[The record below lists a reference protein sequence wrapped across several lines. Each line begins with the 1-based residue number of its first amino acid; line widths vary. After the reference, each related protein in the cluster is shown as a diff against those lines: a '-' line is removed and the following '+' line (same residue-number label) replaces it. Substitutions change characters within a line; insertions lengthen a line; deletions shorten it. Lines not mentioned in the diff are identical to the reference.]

1 MKKILTV
8 IIAILV
14 LVVLIGFI
22 LPEKVK
28 IERSTDINTS
38 ADTVFQQVNNIK
50 AWEAWGPWFEK
61 DPDMGSV
68 YSDTVEGVN
77 ARHCWDSENPEVGKG
92 CLTIIESEA
101 NTRIKTQLDFDGQNT
116 GYGSWNFSEADGITT
131 VTWGMEM
138 DMGMNPFGRIMGLF
152 IEGMVAPD
160 FEAGLSKLKDVCE
173 AIPPAKKYPIA
184 IEYMQIESQ
193 PIYSIKD
200 SATTFEI
207 GNKLIDLYIELNT
220 HIVTTGAA
228 IAGQPIA
235 IWHKYDPG
243 DYNILETAIPVA
255 ETNEGDGRIMAGSID
270 AGNVVRG
277 IHIGSYHKAARS
289 YMAIEEYV
297 IDKGY
302 VKVGPP
308 WEQYITDPEE
318 VPDTSMWIT
327 HIYFRVQ

>member
-1 MKKILTV
+1 MKKILTG

-14 LVVLIGFI
+14 LIVLIGFI
-22 LPEKVK
+22 LPAKVK
-28 IERSTDINTS
+28 VERSTDINTS

-61 DPDMGSV
+61 DPNMESV

-101 NTRIKTQLDFDGQNT
+101 NSRIKTQLDFDGQDP
-116 GYGSWNFSEADGITT
+116 GYGTWSFSEADGKTT

-152 IEGMVAPD
+152 MEGMVAPD
-160 FEAGLSKLKDVCE
+160 FEAGLAKLKEVCE

-207 GNKLIDLYIELNT
+207 RNKLIELNIELNA
-220 HIVTTGAA
+220 HIATTGATVT
-228 IAGQPIA
+228 GQPIV

-243 DYNILETAIPVA
+243 HYNILETAIPVA
-255 ETNEGDGRIMAGSID
+255 ETSDGTERINASSIE
-270 AGNVVRG
+270 AGNVIRG
-277 IHIGSYHKAARS
+277 IHTGSYHKADRS
-289 YMAIEEYV
+289 FMAMEEYV

-302 VKVGPP
+302 LKVGPP
-308 WEQYITDPEE
+308 WEQYITDPVE
-318 VPDTSMWIT
+318 VPDTSIWIT